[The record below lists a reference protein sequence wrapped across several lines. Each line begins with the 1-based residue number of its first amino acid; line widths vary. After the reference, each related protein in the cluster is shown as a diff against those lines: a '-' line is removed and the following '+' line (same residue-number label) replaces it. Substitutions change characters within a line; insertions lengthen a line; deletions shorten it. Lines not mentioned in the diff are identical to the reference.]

1 MRRLLAL
8 TAVGLLASPVPAVA
22 CSWPSNAVEMIK
34 QDALHLDGS
43 FELVDVDARFLELK
57 NDDPES
63 EFQLSEGR
71 QHYSDVY
78 RGVVTAADGQR
89 YEVTFETLILMPEC
103 SPFQL
108 PRFDASGRFY
118 LSKTVEADGTRA
130 LMHWEGRAGK
140 KTEEK

>member
-1 MRRLLAL
+1 MTAPALA
-8 TAVGLLASPVPAVA
+8 ASPVPAMA
-22 CSWPSNAVEMIK
+22 CSWPENAVELTK
-34 QDALHLDGS
+34 QSALAVDGS

-71 QHYSDVY
+71 KHFSDVH
-78 RGVVTAADGQR
+78 RGVVTASDGQR
-89 YEVTFETLILMPEC
+89 YEVAFETLILIPEC

-118 LSKTVEADGTRA
+118 LGKTVEADGTRA